1 MLALSHAERTDCLRS
16 LRLACDGLI
25 VPDLTGCQPHEAAY
39 GSQKQLHSEHEK
51 IAVWVVA
58 GIVLVMGIAAIA
70 GMLR

>member
-1 MLALSHAERTDCLRS
+1 MKLFWI
-16 LRLACDGLI
+16 I
-25 VPDLTGCQPHEAAY
+25 VFVAVVLTMAY